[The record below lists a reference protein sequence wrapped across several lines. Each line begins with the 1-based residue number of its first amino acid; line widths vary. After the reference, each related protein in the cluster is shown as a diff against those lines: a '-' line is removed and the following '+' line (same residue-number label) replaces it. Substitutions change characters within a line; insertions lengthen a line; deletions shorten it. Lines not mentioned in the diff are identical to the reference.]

1 MSIEII
7 FIVNLRGIYMFKKV
21 LISSD
26 LSDASN
32 ALLAC
37 SVSLKNIGV
46 EEAVLGHILQYD
58 TIPGR
63 MNETFEKETVIMDKD
78 HELLKDLMPL
88 LEKQQAILEE
98 AGIKATIEVAH
109 GIPARAIND
118 LAEKHEVSAIVTGS
132 HGKGILKRV
141 AMGSVSSQLL
151 GLTRKPVFLFRVNIG
166 KNFEAVM
173 SCKRLFNH
181 ILYLTDFSEI
191 AQKSLDYLEQIVK
204 HSKSS
209 VTILHIHD
217 FIEAKAYIY
226 KAPDVNPR
234 YFEKVEADIPEE
246 VQSDLEA
253 IKKRLLAAGSPT
265 VNIEYK
271 KGVPKYTALE
281 YIEEQDELTLVV
293 MGSQGKGFVK
303 ELFIGSLSL
312 EISRNSPI
320 PVLLI
325 PAKV

>member
-1 MSIEII
+1 M
-7 FIVNLRGIYMFKKV
+7 LKKV

-37 SVSLKNIGV
+37 SVDLKNIGV
-46 EEAVLGHILQYD
+46 EEAILSHILHYD

-63 MNETFEKETVIMDKD
+63 MEQAFGKETTVMDKS

-88 LEKQQAILEE
+88 LEKQQTILEE

-132 HGKGILKRV
+132 HGKGLLKRV

-151 GLTRKPVFLFRVNIG
+151 GLTRKPVFLFRTNIG
-166 KNFEAVM
+166 KNAEAIIP
-173 SCKRLFNH
+173 CRNLFNH

-204 HSKSS
+204 YSKCS
-209 VTILHIHD
+209 VTILHIQD
-217 FIEAKAYIY
+217 FIEANAYLY
-226 KAPDVNPR
+226 RAPDVNPR
-234 YFEKVEADIPEE
+234 YFEKIENGIPEE
-246 VQSDLEA
+246 IYSNLEA
-253 IKKRLLAAGSPT
+253 IKERLIAAGSPM
-265 VNIEYK
+265 VDFEYK
-271 KGVPKYTALE
+271 KGSAKYVALD
-281 YIEEQDELTLVV
+281 YIEEQDTLTLVV

-325 PAKV
+325 PAKI

>member
-1 MSIEII
+1 M
-7 FIVNLRGIYMFKKV
+7 LKKV

-32 ALLAC
+32 ALLTCATG
-37 SVSLKNIGV
+37 LKSIGV
-46 EEAVLGHILQYD
+46 ENAILNHVLHYD

-63 MNETFEKETVIMDKD
+63 MDETFAKETQVMDKD
-78 HELLKDLMPL
+78 HNLIKDLMPL

-98 AGIKATIEVAH
+98 AGIRVTIEVTH
-109 GIPARAIND
+109 GVPARAIND
-118 LAEKHEVSAIVTGS
+118 LAEQHEVSAIVTGS

-151 GLTRKPVFLFRVNIG
+151 GLTRKPVFLFRTDIG
-166 KNFEAVM
+166 KNSEAIIP
-173 SCKRLFNH
+173 CKNLFNH

-204 HSKSS
+204 YSKCS
-209 VTILHIHD
+209 VTILHIYD
-217 FIEAKAYIY
+217 FAEANAYIY
-226 KAPDVNPR
+226 RAPDVNSK
-234 YFEKVEADIPEE
+234 YFEKTQSDIPEKIYSE
-246 VQSDLEA
+246 LDA
-253 IKKRLLAAGSPT
+253 IKERLIAAGST
-265 VNIEYK
+265 KVDFAYK
-271 KGVPKYTALE
+271 KGSPKHVALD
-281 YIEEQDELTLVV
+281 YIQEQDELTLVV

-312 EISRNSPI
+312 QISRNSPI

-325 PAKV
+325 PAKI